1 MSAEAAKPRE
11 QEWRAIQAR
20 LGELLTRQGLSV
32 PNGRC
37 RVVEQDFGTY
47 EQKVLVSFDDHEEEL
62 SADEAEAHSELLPAV
77 WELLSDYSRA
87 WRVTFVVTNKD
98 SGETVP
104 PRGVRMSTNGPEVFP
119 PVEISQEED
128 RDTRKLYHSF
138 EQLLAAHGTSNAFGE
153 GDYWIVDDSWMPLSH
168 KVCIFNIELLTPQ
181 LVDEVQRLL
190 KNKFPA
196 CHLWFQIE
204 VTEPGAEVPLP
215 GIRVFPDRIEHD
227 WDRDK
232 LRSIFTSRFRW

>member
-1 MSAEAAKPRE
+1 
-11 QEWRAIQAR
+11 
-20 LGELLTRQGLSV
+20 
-32 PNGRC
+32 
-37 RVVEQDFGTY
+37 
-47 EQKVLVSFDDHEEEL
+47 
-62 SADEAEAHSELLPAV
+62 
-77 WELLSDYSRA
+77 
-87 WRVTFVVTNKD
+87 
-98 SGETVP
+98 
-104 PRGVRMSTNGPEVFP
+104 MSTNGPEVFP